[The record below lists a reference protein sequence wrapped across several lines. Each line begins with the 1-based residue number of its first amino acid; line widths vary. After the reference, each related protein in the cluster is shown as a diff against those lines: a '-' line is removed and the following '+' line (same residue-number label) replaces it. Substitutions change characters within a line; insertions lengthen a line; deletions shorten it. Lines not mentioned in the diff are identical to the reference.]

1 MHKEFKVLLFS
12 MFNNFLISII
22 KVIGGFYFHLG
33 SLFADGMHT
42 FSDFVTDIV
51 SYIGAKLSKKKPTK
65 YHPFGFG
72 KVEYLT
78 NLFVGFLL
86 ILLAVFIIFY
96 GFIGKIHIPP
106 LSVLWLLLVV
116 FLLKLIAILVLHK
129 VGKKLNSQLLITS
142 VRESLADLYSTIGV
156 SIVTIIL
163 QFSDCYP
170 ILKYAD
176 VVGSI
181 LIGIIVFKTAL
192 TIIVDNSMSL
202 IGEVET
208 NPELIKKIK
217 EFILQVEGIN
227 DVEVTLIKYGDYY
240 KIQLMVEMD
249 SKLTLAQVSRLERK
263 LKQDLVRHRT
273 FKVKYPTIYV
283 TNKLK

>member
-1 MHKEFKVLLFS
+1 MHKELKVLLFS

-86 ILLAVFIIFY
+86 ILLAIFIIFY

-116 FLLKLIAILVLHK
+116 FLLKLMAILVLHK
-129 VGKKLNSQLLITS
+129 VGRQLNSQLLITA

-156 SIVTIIL
+156 SIVTLIL
-163 QFSDCYP
+163 QFSDSYP
-170 ILKYAD
+170 VLKYAD
-176 VVGSI
+176 VIGSV
-181 LIGIIVFKTAL
+181 LIGIIVFKTAF

-217 EFILQVEGIN
+217 EFILQIKGIN

>member
-33 SLFADGMHT
+33 SLSADGMHT

-163 QFSDCYP
+163 QFSDRYP

>member
-156 SIVTIIL
+156 SMVTIIL
-163 QFSDCYP
+163 QFSDSYP
-170 ILKYAD
+170 VLKYAD

-181 LIGIIVFKTAL
+181 LIGIIVFKTAF

-208 NPELIKKIK
+208 DPEFIKKIK
-217 EFILQVEGIN
+217 EFILQIEGIN

>member
-86 ILLAVFIIFY
+86 ILLAIFIIFY

-106 LSVLWLLLVV
+106 LSVLLLLLVV
-116 FLLKLIAILVLHK
+116 FLLKLMAILVLHK
-129 VGKKLNSQLLITS
+129 VGRQLNSQLLITA

-156 SIVTIIL
+156 SIVTLIL
-163 QFSDCYP
+163 QFSDSYP
-170 ILKYAD
+170 VLKYAD
-176 VVGSI
+176 VIGSVLI
-181 LIGIIVFKTAL
+181 L
-192 TIIVDNSMSL
+192 SL
-202 IGEVET
+202 IH
-208 NPELIKKIK
+208 I
-217 EFILQVEGIN
+217 
-227 DVEVTLIKYGDYY
+227 
-240 KIQLMVEMD
+240 
-249 SKLTLAQVSRLERK
+249 
-263 LKQDLVRHRT
+263 
-273 FKVKYPTIYV
+273 
-283 TNKLK
+283 

>member
-263 LKQDLVRHRT
+263 LKQDLVRHRI

>member
-156 SIVTIIL
+156 SVVTIIL
-163 QFSDCYP
+163 QFSDSYP

-181 LIGIIVFKTAL
+181 LIGIIVFKTAF
-192 TIIVDNSMSL
+192 TIIADNSMSL

-208 NPELIKKIK
+208 DPEFIKKIK
-217 EFILQVEGIN
+217 EFILQIEGIN

>member
-86 ILLAVFIIFY
+86 ILLAIFIIFY

-106 LSVLWLLLVV
+106 LSVLLLLLVV
-116 FLLKLIAILVLHK
+116 FLLKLMAILVLHK
-129 VGKKLNSQLLITS
+129 VGRQLNSQLLITA

-156 SIVTIIL
+156 SIVTLIL
-163 QFSDCYP
+163 QFSDSYP
-170 ILKYAD
+170 VLKYAD
-176 VVGSI
+176 VIGSV
-181 LIGIIVFKTAL
+181 LIGIIVFKTAF

-217 EFILQVEGIN
+217 EFILQIKGIN

>member
-163 QFSDCYP
+163 QFSDSYP

-181 LIGIIVFKTAL
+181 LIGIIVFKTAF
-192 TIIVDNSMSL
+192 TIIADNSMSL

-208 NPELIKKIK
+208 DPEFIKKIK
-217 EFILQVEGIN
+217 EFILQIEGIN

>member
-116 FLLKLIAILVLHK
+116 FLLKLIAIVVLHK

-156 SIVTIIL
+156 SSVTIIL
-163 QFSDCYP
+163 QFSDSYP

-181 LIGIIVFKTAL
+181 LIGIIVFKTAF

-208 NPELIKKIK
+208 DPEFIKKIK
-217 EFILQVEGIN
+217 EFILQIEGIN

>member
-163 QFSDCYP
+163 QFSDSYP
-170 ILKYAD
+170 VLKYAD

-181 LIGIIVFKTAL
+181 LIGIIVFKTAF

-208 NPELIKKIK
+208 DPEFIKKIK
-217 EFILQVEGIN
+217 EFILQIEGIN

>member
-116 FLLKLIAILVLHK
+116 FLLKLIAIVVLHK

-163 QFSDCYP
+163 QFSDSYP

-181 LIGIIVFKTAL
+181 LIGIIVFKTAF

-208 NPELIKKIK
+208 DPEFIKKIK
-217 EFILQVEGIN
+217 EFILQIEGIN

>member
-42 FSDFVTDIV
+42 FSDFITDIV

-86 ILLAVFIIFY
+86 ILLAIFIIFY

-116 FLLKLIAILVLHK
+116 FLLKLMAILVLHK
-129 VGKKLNSQLLITS
+129 VGRQLNSQLLITA

-156 SIVTIIL
+156 SIVTLIL
-163 QFSDCYP
+163 QFSDSYP
-170 ILKYAD
+170 VLKYAD
-176 VVGSI
+176 VIGSV
-181 LIGIIVFKTAL
+181 LIGIIVFKTAF

-217 EFILQVEGIN
+217 EFILQIKGIN

>member
-163 QFSDCYP
+163 QFSDSYP

-181 LIGIIVFKTAL
+181 LIGIIVFKTAF

-208 NPELIKKIK
+208 DPEFIKKIK
-217 EFILQVEGIN
+217 EFILQIEGIN

>member
-163 QFSDCYP
+163 QFSDSYP
-170 ILKYAD
+170 VLKYAD

-181 LIGIIVFKTAL
+181 LIGIIVFKTAF
-192 TIIVDNSMSL
+192 TIIADNSMSL

-208 NPELIKKIK
+208 DPEFIKKIK
-217 EFILQVEGIN
+217 EFILQIEGIN

>member
-86 ILLAVFIIFY
+86 ILLAIFIIFY

-116 FLLKLIAILVLHK
+116 FLLKLMAILVLHK
-129 VGKKLNSQLLITS
+129 VGRQLNSQLLITA

-156 SIVTIIL
+156 SIVTLIL
-163 QFSDCYP
+163 QFSDSYP
-170 ILKYAD
+170 VLKYAD
-176 VVGSI
+176 VIGSV
-181 LIGIIVFKTAL
+181 LIGIIVFKTAF

-217 EFILQVEGIN
+217 EFILQIKGIN

-249 SKLTLAQVSRLERK
+249 SKLTLAQVSRLEHK